1 MQVADGHRM
10 NVSRALLFLALLVAD
25 VASAQQSTAWRKEYE
40 KEKNGPHGECTT
52 SWNTLRP
59 GLEYRAIRCLGSRD
73 DLDLHVVR
81 IDPSH
86 WKIDTAIFDG
96 GALAHEAARDEG
108 AAFVLNANFFD
119 ESRKPLGVVMRA
131 GKQATRPRTS
141 SWQSIF
147 YLDRAGTPRIVLP
160 EDFAASR
167 AWSAVQAGPRLVVG
181 GHTARVKQ
189 SYSAARAGVCIQKDG
204 DLTFFATPQ
213 DRKFDMYEIARIAR
227 RGEADGGL
235 ECRDAMLFDGGHSVN
250 FRVDGATRV
259 SVEGDRVPVYVVATA
274 R

>member
-1 MQVADGHRM
+1 MTC
-10 NVSRALLFLALLVAD
+10 SRLVLLSLLVAS
-25 VASAQQSTAWRKEYE
+25 VTSAQEGTSWRKEYE
-40 KEKNGPHGECTT
+40 KEKNGPHGECKAAWTE
-52 SWNTLRP
+52 LRD
-59 GLEYRAIRCLGSRD
+59 GMDYRAVTCLGSRS

-81 IDPSH
+81 IDTSRF
-86 WKIDTAIFDG
+86 KIDAAVFDG
-96 GALAHEAARDEG
+96 GALAHEVAREKD

-131 GKQATRPRTS
+131 GRQVIRPRTS

-147 YLDRAGTPRIVLP
+147 VVDRDGNSRIVLP
-160 EDFAASR
+160 ESLRAAT
-167 AWSAVQAGPRLVVG
+167 AWTAVQAGPRLVVG

-189 SYSAARAGVCIQKDG
+189 SYAAARAGVCIQKDG

-213 DRKFDMYEIARIAR
+213 SRKFDMYEIARIAR
-227 RGEADGGL
+227 RGELDGGL

-250 FRVDGATRV
+250 FRVDGASRV
-259 SVEGDRVPVYVVATA
+259 TVEGDRVPVYIVATE